1 MKDGEQIG
9 YFNSGE
15 IEYKCWYLD
24 GKINGEYIYYY
35 RIGERNG
42 EQIGYFNSGEISF
55 KYYYINDKLVSEFEW
70 ISYNRNTKLELL
82 GL

>member
-1 MKDGEQIG
+1 MKD
-9 YFNSGE
+9 
-15 IEYKCWYLD
+15 
-24 GKINGEYIYYY
+24 
-35 RIGERNG
+35 G